1 MTIEQ
6 YEQALTDR
14 YGGALLGKRF
24 LDQLAQIASEELGEP
39 VYIEQA
45 RVSVT
50 DRSLHIY
57 KKPSHE

>member
-1 MTIEQ
+1 MTIEE
-6 YEQALTDR
+6 YEKALTDH

-50 DRSLHIY
+50 DRRLRLY
-57 KKPSHE
+57 KRLT